1 MNNKVVLYRAAL
13 SGHLLL
19 ARADEYSISDG
30 ELIGFLNPN
39 AFDVNDLYD
48 MYEELTPNEDF
59 EIEPLNYR
67 GDDFHAAKAAARET
81 HPGGWEAASD
91 FDGYVCYN
99 GAYPFMAGGKWY
111 AIYWY
116 WEDILDI

>member
-1 MNNKVVLYRAAL
+1 MSNKVVLYRAAL

-30 ELIGFLNPN
+30 ELIGCLNPEV
-39 AFDVNDLYD
+39 FDASDLYD
-48 MYEELTPNEDF
+48 MYNDLASNEDF
-59 EIEPLNYR
+59 EVEPLNYS
-67 GDDFHAAKAAARET
+67 GDSFDEARAVAKQV

-99 GAYPFMAGGKWY
+99 GIYPFMAGGKWY

-116 WEDILDI
+116 WEDVLDI